1 MGETLTLQVEMGD
14 LLEQR
19 ADLVLL
25 KHARGFFTVDGAVAS
40 ALEATGVQRSALE
53 SQIDEARFFGTR
65 GALAAPE
72 AVFFGTVPLRDI
84 GYHEIRTF
92 MVRALHAIAK
102 DRPLVKHLA
111 STIHGANYGLDEDE
125 SVLSLIGGVI
135 EAWTAGEAGALERF
149 TVVELSPRRAQRLRL
164 AVAAGLTGAK
174 GVTKL
179 PDGSG
184 FVVRKQST
192 PAKATAPLARA
203 GDDSAQKPHA
213 FVAMP
218 FTPEMEDVYHF
229 GIQGPVKAAG
239 LLCERVDQVQFD
251 GLIISRIRERIE
263 GAKVVIADLTG
274 ANANVYLEVGYAW
287 GKGRPTLLLVK
298 DVKELKFDVQGH
310 RCIVYRNIRE
320 LETLLAAEL
329 ERLHGHRAKPMAA
342 ATPGEGER

>member
-1 MGETLTLQVEMGD
+1 MGDTLTLQVEMGD

-40 ALEATGVQRSALE
+40 ALESTGIQRGALE
-53 SQIDEARFFGTR
+53 SEIDEARFFGTR
-65 GALAAPE
+65 GALSAPE
-72 AVFFGTVPLRDI
+72 ACFFGTVALRDI
-84 GYHEIRTF
+84 GYTEIRQF
-92 MVRALHAIAK
+92 VVRALHAIAK
-102 DRPLVKHLA
+102 ERPQLKHVA

-125 SVLSLIGGVI
+125 SVLALIGGVI

-149 TVVELSPRRAQRLRL
+149 TVVELSPRRAQRLRH
-164 AVAAGLTGAK
+164 AIAEGLTGAK
-174 GVTKL
+174 DVTPL
-179 PDGSG
+179 AEGSG
-184 FVVRKQST
+184 FVVRKPKT

-229 GIQGPVKAAG
+229 GIKGPVKAAG

-263 GAKVVIADLTG
+263 TAKVVIADLSG

-320 LETLLAAEL
+320 LEALLAAEL
-329 ERLHGHRAKPMAA
+329 ERIK
-342 ATPGEGER
+342 